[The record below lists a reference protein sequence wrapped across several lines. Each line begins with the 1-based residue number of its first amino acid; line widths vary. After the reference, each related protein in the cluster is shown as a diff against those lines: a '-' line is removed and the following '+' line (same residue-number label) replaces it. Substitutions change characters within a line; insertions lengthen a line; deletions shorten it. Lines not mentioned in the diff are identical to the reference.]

1 MTYLRINPVL
11 ALLLLLTAIAAAL
24 PFISYAP
31 NRLVS
36 GEGRHLWQLWPQTI
50 WMLVGVGC
58 AWLTACFIPAKKGS
72 IFALILAQFVFVL
85 LVWGAGKAATQL
97 AQNGSAL
104 ARTSLGSGFWLA
116 AALALLA
123 CSDAIRRISTH
134 PLWRWLLHMQIA
146 IIPLWLL
153 YSGTL
158 NDLSLMKEYANRQ
171 DVFDDALAQHLT
183 LLFGAVLPALV
194 IGVPLGIWCYF
205 STARQGAIF
214 SLLNVI
220 QTVPS
225 VALFGLLIAP
235 LAGLVTAFPWLGKF
249 GIAGTG
255 MTPALIALVLY
266 ALLPLVR
273 GVVVGLNQIPRD
285 VLESARAMGMSG
297 AQRFLHVQLPL
308 ALPVFLRSL
317 RVVMVQ
323 TVGMAVIAA
332 LIGAGGF
339 GALVFQGLLSSAID
353 LVLLGVIPVIVL
365 AVLIGTSGSGKS
377 TTLKMINRLVEH
389 DSGEIRFAG
398 EEIRS
403 LPVLE
408 LRRRMG
414 YAIQS
419 IGLFP
424 HWSVA
429 QNIAT
434 VPQLQKWSRARIDD
448 RIDELM
454 ALLGLES
461 NLRERYP
468 HQLSGGQQQRVG
480 VARALA
486 ADPQVLLM
494 DEPFGALDPV
504 TRGALQQEM
513 TRIHRLLGRTIV
525 LVTHDIDEAL
535 RLAEH
540 LVLMDHGE
548 VVQQGNPLTML
559 TRPANDFVRQFF
571 GRSELGVRLLS
582 LRSVVDYVRREERA
596 EGEALAEE
604 MTLRDALS
612 LFVARGCEVLPVV
625 NTQGQPCGTLHF
637 QDLLVEA

>member
-1 MTYLRINPVL
+1 MIE
-11 ALLLLLTAIAAAL
+11 
-24 PFISYAP
+24 FSH
-31 NRLVS
+31 VS
-36 GEGRHLWQLWPQTI
+36 
-50 WMLVGVGC
+50 
-58 AWLTACFIPAKKGS
+58 K
-72 IFALILAQFVFVL
+72 
-85 LVWGAGKAATQL
+85 
-97 AQNGSAL
+97 
-104 ARTSLGSGFWLA
+104 
-116 AALALLA
+116 
-123 CSDAIRRISTH
+123 
-134 PLWRWLLHMQIA
+134 
-146 IIPLWLL
+146 
-153 YSGTL
+153 
-158 NDLSLMKEYANRQ
+158 
-171 DVFDDALAQHLT
+171 
-183 LLFGAVLPALV
+183 LFGAQKAVNDLNLNFQE
-194 IGVPLGIWCYF
+194 GSF
-205 STARQGAIF
+205 S
-214 SLLNVI
+214 
-220 QTVPS
+220 
-225 VALFGLLIAP
+225 
-235 LAGLVTAFPWLGKF
+235 
-249 GIAGTG
+249 
-255 MTPALIALVLY
+255 
-266 ALLPLVR
+266 
-273 GVVVGLNQIPRD
+273 
-285 VLESARAMGMSG
+285 
-297 AQRFLHVQLPL
+297 
-308 ALPVFLRSL
+308 
-317 RVVMVQ
+317 
-323 TVGMAVIAA
+323 
-332 LIGAGGF
+332 
-339 GALVFQGLLSSAID
+339 
-353 LVLLGVIPVIVL
+353 
-365 AVLIGTSGSGKS
+365 VLIGTSGSGKS

-389 DSGEIRFAG
+389 DSGVIRFAG

-429 QNIAT
+429 KNIAT

-582 LRSVVDYVRREERA
+582 LRSVADYVRREERA
-596 EGEALAEE
+596 DGEALAEE

-625 NTQGQPCGTLHF
+625 NMQGQPCGTLHF

>member
-1 MTYLRINPVL
+1 MIE
-11 ALLLLLTAIAAAL
+11 
-24 PFISYAP
+24 FSH
-31 NRLVS
+31 VS
-36 GEGRHLWQLWPQTI
+36 
-50 WMLVGVGC
+50 
-58 AWLTACFIPAKKGS
+58 K
-72 IFALILAQFVFVL
+72 
-85 LVWGAGKAATQL
+85 
-97 AQNGSAL
+97 
-104 ARTSLGSGFWLA
+104 
-116 AALALLA
+116 
-123 CSDAIRRISTH
+123 
-134 PLWRWLLHMQIA
+134 
-146 IIPLWLL
+146 
-153 YSGTL
+153 
-158 NDLSLMKEYANRQ
+158 
-171 DVFDDALAQHLT
+171 
-183 LLFGAVLPALV
+183 LFGAQKAVNDLNLNFQE
-194 IGVPLGIWCYF
+194 GSF
-205 STARQGAIF
+205 S
-214 SLLNVI
+214 
-220 QTVPS
+220 
-225 VALFGLLIAP
+225 
-235 LAGLVTAFPWLGKF
+235 
-249 GIAGTG
+249 
-255 MTPALIALVLY
+255 
-266 ALLPLVR
+266 
-273 GVVVGLNQIPRD
+273 
-285 VLESARAMGMSG
+285 
-297 AQRFLHVQLPL
+297 
-308 ALPVFLRSL
+308 
-317 RVVMVQ
+317 
-323 TVGMAVIAA
+323 
-332 LIGAGGF
+332 
-339 GALVFQGLLSSAID
+339 
-353 LVLLGVIPVIVL
+353 
-365 AVLIGTSGSGKS
+365 VLIGTSGSGKS

-389 DSGEIRFAG
+389 DSGVIRFAG

-424 HWSVA
+424 HWSVV

-582 LRSVVDYVRREERA
+582 LRSVADYVRREERA

-604 MTLRDALS
+604 MTLRDAIS

-637 QDLLVEA
+637 QDLLEEA

>member
-1 MTYLRINPVL
+1 MIE
-11 ALLLLLTAIAAAL
+11 
-24 PFISYAP
+24 FSH
-31 NRLVS
+31 VS
-36 GEGRHLWQLWPQTI
+36 
-50 WMLVGVGC
+50 
-58 AWLTACFIPAKKGS
+58 K
-72 IFALILAQFVFVL
+72 
-85 LVWGAGKAATQL
+85 
-97 AQNGSAL
+97 
-104 ARTSLGSGFWLA
+104 
-116 AALALLA
+116 
-123 CSDAIRRISTH
+123 
-134 PLWRWLLHMQIA
+134 
-146 IIPLWLL
+146 
-153 YSGTL
+153 
-158 NDLSLMKEYANRQ
+158 
-171 DVFDDALAQHLT
+171 
-183 LLFGAVLPALV
+183 LFGAQKAVNDLNLNFQE
-194 IGVPLGIWCYF
+194 GSF
-205 STARQGAIF
+205 S
-214 SLLNVI
+214 
-220 QTVPS
+220 
-225 VALFGLLIAP
+225 
-235 LAGLVTAFPWLGKF
+235 
-249 GIAGTG
+249 
-255 MTPALIALVLY
+255 
-266 ALLPLVR
+266 
-273 GVVVGLNQIPRD
+273 
-285 VLESARAMGMSG
+285 
-297 AQRFLHVQLPL
+297 
-308 ALPVFLRSL
+308 
-317 RVVMVQ
+317 
-323 TVGMAVIAA
+323 
-332 LIGAGGF
+332 
-339 GALVFQGLLSSAID
+339 
-353 LVLLGVIPVIVL
+353 
-365 AVLIGTSGSGKS
+365 VLIGTSGSGKS

-389 DSGEIRFAG
+389 DSGVIRFAG

-429 QNIAT
+429 HNIAT

-454 ALLGLES
+454 ALLGLEP

-513 TRIHRLLGRTIV
+513 TRIHRLQGRTIV

-582 LRSVVDYVRREERA
+582 LRSVADYVRREERA
-596 EGEALAEE
+596 EGEALEE
-604 MTLRDALS
+604 RMTLRDALS

-625 NTQGQPCGTLHF
+625 NTQGEPCGTLHF
-637 QDLLVEA
+637 QDLLEEA

>member
-1 MTYLRINPVL
+1 MIE
-11 ALLLLLTAIAAAL
+11 
-24 PFISYAP
+24 FSH
-31 NRLVS
+31 VS
-36 GEGRHLWQLWPQTI
+36 KLFGTQ
-50 WMLVGVGC
+50 
-58 AWLTACFIPAKKGS
+58 
-72 IFALILAQFVFVL
+72 
-85 LVWGAGKAATQL
+85 KAV
-97 AQNGSAL
+97 
-104 ARTSLGSGFWLA
+104 
-116 AALALLA
+116 
-123 CSDAIRRISTH
+123 
-134 PLWRWLLHMQIA
+134 
-146 IIPLWLL
+146 
-153 YSGTL
+153 
-158 NDLSLMKEYANRQ
+158 NDLNLNFQEGS
-171 DVFDDALAQHLT
+171 
-183 LLFGAVLPALV
+183 
-194 IGVPLGIWCYF
+194 F
-205 STARQGAIF
+205 S
-214 SLLNVI
+214 
-220 QTVPS
+220 
-225 VALFGLLIAP
+225 
-235 LAGLVTAFPWLGKF
+235 
-249 GIAGTG
+249 
-255 MTPALIALVLY
+255 
-266 ALLPLVR
+266 
-273 GVVVGLNQIPRD
+273 
-285 VLESARAMGMSG
+285 
-297 AQRFLHVQLPL
+297 
-308 ALPVFLRSL
+308 
-317 RVVMVQ
+317 
-323 TVGMAVIAA
+323 
-332 LIGAGGF
+332 
-339 GALVFQGLLSSAID
+339 
-353 LVLLGVIPVIVL
+353 
-365 AVLIGTSGSGKS
+365 VLIGTSGSGKS

-389 DSGEIRFAG
+389 DSGVIRFAG

-434 VPQLQKWSRARIDD
+434 VPQLQKWPRARIDD

-454 ALLGLES
+454 ALLGLEP

-548 VVQQGNPLTML
+548 VVQQGNPLAML

-582 LRSVVDYVRREERA
+582 LRSVADYVRREERA

>member
-1 MTYLRINPVL
+1 MIE
-11 ALLLLLTAIAAAL
+11 
-24 PFISYAP
+24 FSH
-31 NRLVS
+31 VS
-36 GEGRHLWQLWPQTI
+36 
-50 WMLVGVGC
+50 
-58 AWLTACFIPAKKGS
+58 K
-72 IFALILAQFVFVL
+72 
-85 LVWGAGKAATQL
+85 
-97 AQNGSAL
+97 
-104 ARTSLGSGFWLA
+104 
-116 AALALLA
+116 
-123 CSDAIRRISTH
+123 
-134 PLWRWLLHMQIA
+134 
-146 IIPLWLL
+146 
-153 YSGTL
+153 
-158 NDLSLMKEYANRQ
+158 
-171 DVFDDALAQHLT
+171 
-183 LLFGAVLPALV
+183 LFGAQKAVNDLNLNFQE
-194 IGVPLGIWCYF
+194 GSF
-205 STARQGAIF
+205 S
-214 SLLNVI
+214 
-220 QTVPS
+220 
-225 VALFGLLIAP
+225 
-235 LAGLVTAFPWLGKF
+235 
-249 GIAGTG
+249 
-255 MTPALIALVLY
+255 
-266 ALLPLVR
+266 
-273 GVVVGLNQIPRD
+273 
-285 VLESARAMGMSG
+285 
-297 AQRFLHVQLPL
+297 
-308 ALPVFLRSL
+308 
-317 RVVMVQ
+317 
-323 TVGMAVIAA
+323 
-332 LIGAGGF
+332 
-339 GALVFQGLLSSAID
+339 
-353 LVLLGVIPVIVL
+353 
-365 AVLIGTSGSGKS
+365 VLIGTSGSGKS

-389 DSGEIRFAG
+389 DSGVIRFAG

-429 QNIAT
+429 PNIAT

-582 LRSVVDYVRREERA
+582 LRSVADYVRREERA

-637 QDLLVEA
+637 QDLLEEA